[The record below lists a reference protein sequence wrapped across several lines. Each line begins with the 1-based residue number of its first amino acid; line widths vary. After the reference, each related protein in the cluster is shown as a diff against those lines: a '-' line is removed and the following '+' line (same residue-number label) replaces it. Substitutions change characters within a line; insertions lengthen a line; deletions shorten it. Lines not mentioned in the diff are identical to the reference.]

1 MNEIELIIDVA
12 WQECRQLL
20 QIGESPFN
28 YTLFVSP
35 YLSLI
40 IPNGSRIRGF
50 RLDIDNDLSALEYRF
65 EKTEEVEAKRFLDR
79 LVRELD
85 TGQLPLI
92 SVNLPTAQW
101 KEIVIKDFEKGT
113 FELIL
118 QAFKLQLAN
127 KRFFRM
133 REHKEPFS
141 YVSSGASISL
151 RVRQIEYFLENR
163 YIIDFMVV

>member
-1 MNEIELIIDVA
+1 MNEIIISAA
-12 WQECRQLL
+12 WEECRQLL

-50 RLDIDNDLSALEYRF
+50 RLDVDNDLSALEYRF

-85 TGQLPLI
+85 TG
-92 SVNLPTAQW
+92 VY
-101 KEIVIKDFEKGT
+101 
-113 FELIL
+113 
-118 QAFKLQLAN
+118 
-127 KRFFRM
+127 R
-133 REHKEPFS
+133 
-141 YVSSGASISL
+141 
-151 RVRQIEYFLENR
+151 
-163 YIIDFMVV
+163 